1 MYVYTVLVQ
10 IAGGRAECP
19 RHHGGPAG
27 RRAGAHVCAC
37 MSIQYK
43 YRQIFFWDIRRD
55 CRMRERRGHVR
66 REMSMMTL
74 PTTRMEFDDGRARML
89 QEEY

>member
-1 MYVYTVLVQ
+1 
-10 IAGGRAECP
+10 
-19 RHHGGPAG
+19 
-27 RRAGAHVCAC
+27 
-37 MSIQYK
+37 
-43 YRQIFFWDIRRD
+43 
-55 CRMRERRGHVR
+55 MRERRGHVR

>member
-1 MYVYTVLVQ
+1 
-10 IAGGRAECP
+10 
-19 RHHGGPAG
+19 
-27 RRAGAHVCAC
+27 

-43 YRQIFFWDIRRD
+43 YKYRSLLAPAPRGDTRPSSAWTNDGWVVSGWTSDGETWILFWDIRRD